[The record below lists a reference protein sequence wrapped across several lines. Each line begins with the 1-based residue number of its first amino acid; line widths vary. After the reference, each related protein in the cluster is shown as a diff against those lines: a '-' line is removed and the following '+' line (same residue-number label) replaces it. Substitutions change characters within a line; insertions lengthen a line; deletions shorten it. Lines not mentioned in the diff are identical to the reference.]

1 MFKMELRTAI
11 KKDLPALEVM
21 FKKIVENM
29 HKNGVTIWNDSYPY
43 EEFAG
48 DLENNNLYL
57 MTHENEIVAAFGVYD
72 ATEGQDCFEWKDKS
86 AKAVYLGRV
95 GVDVKFQRQGIGKL
109 VVKHAFEI
117 AIRKYAKFLRLL
129 VSDINKSA
137 LNFYR
142 KNGFTQVTGVHNEF
156 SESLN
161 KNIVEL
167 GFEMVTPST
176 SPESGFR

>member
-57 MTHENEIVAAFGVYD
+57 MTL
-72 ATEGQDCFEWKDKS
+72 TC
-86 AKAVYLGRV
+86 
-95 GVDVKFQRQGIGKL
+95 
-109 VVKHAFEI
+109 
-117 AIRKYAKFLRLL
+117 
-129 VSDINKSA
+129 
-137 LNFYR
+137 
-142 KNGFTQVTGVHNEF
+142 
-156 SESLN
+156 
-161 KNIVEL
+161 
-167 GFEMVTPST
+167 P
-176 SPESGFR
+176 P